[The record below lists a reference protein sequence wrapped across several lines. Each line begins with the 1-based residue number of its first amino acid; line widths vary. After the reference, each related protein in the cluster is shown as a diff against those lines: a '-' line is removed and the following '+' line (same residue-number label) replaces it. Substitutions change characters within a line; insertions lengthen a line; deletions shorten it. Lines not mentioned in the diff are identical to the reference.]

1 VVCEISD
8 LFQEYCENKENDATV
23 LPYFE
28 GDYWVNEAEDI
39 IKGVNAKS
47 GGAVKASLA
56 LQNGTI
62 EEEEKEEEE
71 KEAGKATKSSNKR
84 KQKRTRTTR
93 SVSQAGFGIRDP
105 VMARLAD
112 MVKKMRAALY
122 VAKLRP
128 EPYAKEKWDDR
139 LKEIEKEEHESNES
153 KRPKPGSAV
162 EESQDVAKKVAA
174 KMADTGA
181 PEGEAGA
188 VGVPGALSS
197 ASGES
202 EAVVAVEGGGE
213 VDGARA
219 VSDGA
224 VAPDPTAM
232 DTGADEVAAKEDMD
246 KASTRAESKLSKSKS
261 PTKNKVAVAAAAAA
275 ADESTVMDTGETE
288 AQSKDSAEGATAAT
302 ATAAAAGGEAG
313 VAATAGDDSEAEA
326 KGQEG
331 ADGGEGEKP
340 VICPPCSP
348 KSGDKGGEEKEG
360 GEAKVKEEKEG
371 DKIKIKEEAKEE
383 ENESSD
389 DEEEA
394 VDLATLKDDTSD
406 PDDVMENAY
415 FTTRLEFLDMCIRSH
430 YQFDQLRRSKH
441 TTMMMLYHMHNPD
454 APKFLPKCDVPT
466 CNMDIMTGHRFHCDS
481 CEVDFCQD
489 CCRKL
494 GSRVHHHVLRAMPVS
509 GTQKVK
515 LTDEQRKE
523 RQRSIRVHLQLL
535 QHSSTCTGC
544 RSRHCQKM
552 KEFLKHGANCKMGVK
567 NGCPNCK
574 RIYDLLHWHARS
586 CNKDECP
593 VFKCL
598 EIRAHLKSLLT
609 RQQAMDDRRRHAM
622 NQMYSQ
628 GVPGADDN

>member
-1 VVCEISD
+1 MVCEISD

-71 KEAGKATKSSNKR
+71 EKAGKSSNKR

-128 EPYAKEKWDDR
+128 DSYAEEKWDER
-139 LKEIEKEEHESNES
+139 LKEVEKEEQESNES
-153 KRPKPGSAV
+153 KRAKPGSVV

-181 PEGEAGA
+181 PEGEADAAG
-188 VGVPGALSS
+188 GPGASS
-197 ASGES
+197 SSSSSSSSS
-202 EAVVAVEGGGE
+202 EAVA
-213 VDGARA
+213 AA
-219 VSDGA
+219 VSGEGDAPAADTAAAAAAAAA
-224 VAPDPTAM
+224 VAPDATAM
-232 DTGADEVAAKEDMD
+232 DTGVNEDATKEDKE
-246 KASTRAESKLSKSKS
+246 KAPTKAESKASKSKS
-261 PTKNKVAVAAAAAA
+261 PAKIKAAAAAAA
-275 ADESTVMDTGETE
+275 ADKSTAMDTGETE
-288 AQSKDSAEGATAAT
+288 AESKDSDEG
-302 ATAAAAGGEAG
+302 AAAG
-313 VAATAGDDSEAEA
+313 DNSEAEA
-326 KGQEG
+326 KGD
-331 ADGGEGEKP
+331 ADGDEGEKP

-348 KSGDKGGEEKEG
+348 KSGDKEGEG
-360 GEAKVKEEKEG
+360 GEAKVKDEKEG
-371 DKIKIKEEAKEE
+371 DGGEAKVKDEKGGDKVKEQEE
-383 ENESSD
+383 EEEPPSD
-389 DEEEA
+389 GEEDA
-394 VDLATLKDDTSD
+394 IDLATLKEDTSD

-415 FTTRLEFLDMCIRSH
+415 FTTRLEFLDMCMRSH

-454 APKFLPKCDVPT
+454 APKFLPKCDQPT
-466 CNMDIMTGHRFHCDS
+466 CNLDIMTGHRFHCDS
-481 CEVDFCQD
+481 CEIDFCQD

-515 LTDEQRKE
+515 LTEEQRKE

-535 QHSSTCTGC
+535 QHSSTCKGC
-544 RSRHCQKM
+544 PSRHCQKM

-586 CNKDECP
+586 CNKDDCP
-593 VFKCL
+593 VFKCM

-628 GVPGADDN
+628 GVPGADEN